1 LERWERWEKR
11 QRGRQRERKRE
22 MTVPGSWTTITSENI
37 AHKMWRVTSV
47 STKDKGMGLRTIG
60 MGYGLKVKQV

>member
-1 LERWERWEKR
+1 
-11 QRGRQRERKRE
+11 

>member
-1 LERWERWEKR
+1 
-11 QRGRQRERKRE
+11 

-47 STKDKGMGLRTIG
+47 STKDKGMGLR

>member
-1 LERWERWEKR
+1 
-11 QRGRQRERKRE
+11 
-22 MTVPGSWTTITSENI
+22 MTVPGSRSTITSENI

-47 STKDKGMGLRTIG
+47 STKDKGMGLHVR